1 MTSVLVCGSAAIDF
15 LGSYAGSFEDYES
28 RYPTAGLNIS
38 LQLARLSTSFG
49 GCGMNITYG
58 LNRIGV
64 PVTTLTSV
72 GLDFLDHYLPHL
84 EREGIDSRYVCVDE
98 AFEHSAHCIIFSDD
112 NGNQITAFNPGA
124 SLSEQRILPKQIPHF
139 DEFSIA
145 MLAPED
151 APIMLRQARDIAKSG
166 LTVIFDP
173 GQGLAEFKREEIVEL
188 LSLSHFVICND
199 HEWEIMQTNSGL
211 SAEAIIETHEVI
223 ITRGA
228 KGVDL
233 YSTKRPASH
242 VDALPDQPIV
252 DPTGCGDAFRAGYIF
267 GMMEKSS
274 PEACAQYGAVMASTN
289 LSCSETQRYQIDRA
303 QLIGLRQQY
312 YGDLP
317 VLPLEN
323 QVVEKSD

>member
-15 LGSYAGSFEDYES
+15 LGSYSGSFEEYES

-58 LNRIGV
+58 LNKIGV

-72 GLDFLDHYLPHL
+72 GLDFHDHYMPHL
-84 EREGIDSRYVCVDE
+84 EREGIDTRYVCVDE
-98 AFEHSAHCIIFSDD
+98 SYDHSAHCIIFSDD

-124 SLSEQRILPKQIPHF
+124 SLSVDRILPREIPHF
-139 DEFSIA
+139 ENFSIA

-151 APIMLRQARDIAKSG
+151 APIMLRQARNIAKSG
-166 LTVIFDP
+166 LAVIFDP
-173 GQGLAEFKREEIVEL
+173 GQGLAEFKLEEIQEL

-199 HEWEIMQTNSGL
+199 HEWEIMQTNSEL
-211 SAEAIIETHEVI
+211 SAEEIIATHEVI

-228 KGVDL
+228 QGVDL
-233 YSTKRPASH
+233 YSANRPSSH
-242 VDALPDQPIV
+242 VAAIPNQAIV

-267 GMMEKSS
+267 GMLEQVS
-274 PEACAQYGAVMASTN
+274 PEACAQYGCVMASTN
-289 LSCSETQRYQIDRA
+289 LGCRETQHYEVDRDLLIA
-303 QLIGLRQQY
+303 QRQQY
-312 YGDLP
+312 YGDI
-317 VLPLEN
+317 N
-323 QVVEKSD
+323 